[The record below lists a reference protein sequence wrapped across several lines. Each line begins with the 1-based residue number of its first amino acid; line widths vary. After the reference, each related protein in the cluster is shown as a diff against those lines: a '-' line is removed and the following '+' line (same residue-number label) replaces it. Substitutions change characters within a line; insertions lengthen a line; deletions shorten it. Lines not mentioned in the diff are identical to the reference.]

1 MSAGLL
7 KGDDRLIAVHR
18 GTEHQAIV
26 LDDGR
31 IKTSSEVVADLINR
45 EVECR
50 FEGACIAFGLGKQQ
64 AAL

>member
-7 KGDDRLIAVHR
+7 KAGDRLIAVHR

-31 IKTSSEVVADLINR
+31 IKTSGEVAADLINR

-50 FEGACIAFGLGKQQ
+50 F
-64 AAL
+64 

>member
-7 KGDDRLIAVHR
+7 KAGDRLIAVHR

-31 IKTSSEVVADLINR
+31 IKTSGEVVADLANR

-50 FEGACIAFGLGKQQ
+50 F
-64 AAL
+64 